1 MPEAKGVDF
10 IITDKK
16 RIALIEVKNCLGDE
30 GNCRWRIA
38 PDNKKR
44 ETVRTM
50 VDIDGRDSLDIEVAQ
65 KVAMT
70 LASLIGARLVGTR
83 KSSLEELDPLLQF
96 VFRDDFSA
104 DSKNAM

>member
-1 MPEAKGVDF
+1 MTIKEESRLKFGFSEECTVIKFDETSFYRKFFNKLPEAKGVDF

-44 ETVRTM
+44 ETVRTN
-50 VDIDGRDSLDIEVAQ
+50 G
-65 KVAMT
+65 
-70 LASLIGARLVGTR
+70 
-83 KSSLEELDPLLQF
+83 
-96 VFRDDFSA
+96 
-104 DSKNAM
+104 